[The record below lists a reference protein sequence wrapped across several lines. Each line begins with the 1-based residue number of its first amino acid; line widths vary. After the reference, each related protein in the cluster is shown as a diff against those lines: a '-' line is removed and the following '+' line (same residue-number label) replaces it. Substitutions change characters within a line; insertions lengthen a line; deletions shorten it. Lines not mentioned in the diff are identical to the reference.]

1 MYVDQDK
8 VGDVCDN
15 CPLSANANQ
24 LDGDSDNIGDACDG
38 LNIEKYITGNF
49 VVFSF
54 DLIARNS
61 NKRGFILK
69 VMSDGSVEKI
79 LKFQ

>member
-1 MYVDQDK
+1 MWRRVNKLFLVDKK
-8 VGDVCDN
+8 VFIIPSWN
-15 CPLSANANQ
+15 IYF
-24 LDGDSDNIGDACDG
+24 DNIGDACDG
-38 LNIEKYITGNF
+38 LNIEKHITSNF

-61 NKRGFILK
+61 NKGGFILK